1 MDLLQETFAQYLH
14 QGLDMIYYICTWL
27 DTEIS
32 VAIVFMRRNG
42 IYETILN
49 KKWEKSSLARKLPNG
64 ASNHAVFGGK
74 GLNLKTP

>member
-49 KKWEKSSLARKLPNG
+49 KK
-64 ASNHAVFGGK
+64 
-74 GLNLKTP
+74 